1 MVSSNLSIA
10 TALGAGI
17 FSTLSPCVLPVLPI
31 IVTRSLRCHPLG
43 PVVLVSGLVV
53 SFAIVGS
60 LIGFTASWVV
70 GLANWLRGV
79 AIAML
84 LIMGI
89 LAIFPEKSY
98 QLFSYLPRFSQVSPS
113 FTKKYFT
120 KRFTES
126 FAEGSLLGEFWLG
139 ISLGWL
145 WTPCAGVILGSIITL
160 AAVGGQVREAF
171 LLLFAYGVG
180 AAIPLLA
187 IAYGG
192 KHLSQHLTVLRS
204 QSQSLQ
210 KVGGVV
216 IAGTAIAILLGWDI
230 KIQLWLAPFFPTSP
244 L

>member
-1 MVSSNLSIA
+1 MVNANLSIA

-17 FSTLSPCVLPVLPI
+17 LSTLSPCVLPVLPI
-31 IVTRSLRCHPLG
+31 IVSRSLNCHPLG
-43 PVVLVSGLVV
+43 PVVLVSGLAV
-53 SFAIVGS
+53 SFAVVGS
-60 LIGFTASWVV
+60 LIGFTASWVT

-79 AIAML
+79 AIAL
-84 LIMGI
+84 LLVMGI

-98 QLFSYLPRFSQVSPS
+98 RLFSYLPRLSHLSPVSIKNS
-113 FTKKYFT
+113 AK
-120 KRFTES
+120 S

-160 AAVGGQVREAF
+160 AAVGGQVRAAF
-171 LLLFAYGVG
+171 SLLLAYGMG
-180 AAIPLLA
+180 AALPLLA

-192 KHLSQHLTVLRS
+192 KHLSQSLTLLRS
-204 QSQSLQ
+204 QSQNLQ

-230 KIQLWLAPFFPTSP
+230 KVQLWLAPFFPTSP

>member
-17 FSTLSPCVLPVLPI
+17 LSTLSPCVLPVLPI
-31 IVTRSLRCHPLG
+31 IVSRSLRCHPWG
-43 PVVLVSGLVV
+43 PVVLVSGLTV

-60 LIGFTASWVV
+60 LIGFSASWVV
-70 GLANWLRGV
+70 GLANGLRGV
-79 AIAML
+79 AIAL
-84 LIMGI
+84 LLMMGI
-89 LAIFPEKSY
+89 LAIFPQQGY
-98 QLFSYLPRFSQVSPS
+98 RLFSYLPRFSQPAPS
-113 FTKKYFT
+113 FTKKF
-120 KRFTES
+120 S
-126 FAEGSLLGEFWLG
+126 EGSLIGEFWLG

-171 LLLFAYGVG
+171 YLLLAYGVG
-180 AAIPLLA
+180 AALPLLA

-192 KHLSQHLTVLRS
+192 KHLSQHLALLRS
-204 QSQSLQ
+204 QSQNLQ
-210 KVGGVV
+210 KIGGVV

>member
-1 MVSSNLSIA
+1 MVSSHLSIA

-43 PVVLVSGLVV
+43 PVVLVSGLAV
-53 SFAIVGS
+53 SFAVVGS

-79 AIAML
+79 AIAL
-84 LIMGI
+84 LLLMGI

-98 QLFSYLPRFSQVSPS
+98 QFFSYLPRFRQPP
-113 FTKKYFT
+113 TN
-120 KRFTES
+120 

-160 AAVGGQVREAF
+160 AAVGGQVRAAF
-171 LLLFAYGVG
+171 SLLLAYGVG
-180 AAIPLLA
+180 AALPLLA

-192 KHLSQHLTVLRS
+192 KHLSQHMTLLRS
-204 QSQSLQ
+204 QSQNLQ
-210 KVGGVV
+210 KIGGVV
-216 IAGTAIAILLGWDI
+216 IAGTAITILLGWDI
-230 KIQLWLAPFFPTSP
+230 KVQLWLAPLFPVSP

>member
-1 MVSSNLSIA
+1 MISSNLSIA

-17 FSTLSPCVLPVLPI
+17 LSTLSPCVLPVLPI
-31 IVTRSLRCHPLG
+31 ILTRSLRCHPLG
-43 PVVLVSGLVV
+43 PLVLVSGLAV
-53 SFAIVGS
+53 SFAVVGS
-60 LIGFTASWVV
+60 LIGFTASWVT

-79 AIAML
+79 AIAL
-84 LIMGI
+84 LLVMGM

-98 QLFSYLPRFSQVSPS
+98 RLFSYLPRFRQP
-113 FTKKYFT
+113 FAN
-120 KRFTES
+120 

-160 AAVGGQVREAF
+160 AAVGGQVRAAF
-171 LLLFAYGVG
+171 SLLLAYGVG
-180 AAIPLLA
+180 AALPLLA

-192 KHLSQHLTVLRS
+192 KHLSQHLTLLRS
-204 QSQSLQ
+204 QSQNLQ
-210 KVGGVV
+210 KIGGVV

-230 KIQLWLAPFFPTSP
+230 KVQLWLAPFFPTSP

>member
-1 MVSSNLSIA
+1 MVNSNLSIA

-17 FSTLSPCVLPVLPI
+17 LSTLSPCVLPVLPI
-31 IVTRSLRCHPLG
+31 IVSRSLGCHPLG

-53 SFAIVGS
+53 SFSVVGS
-60 LIGFTASWVV
+60 LIGFTASWVT
-70 GLANWLRGV
+70 GLANWLRGG
-79 AIAML
+79 AIVL
-84 LIMGI
+84 LLVMGI

-98 QLFSYLPRFSQVSPS
+98 QLFSYLPRFSQPSPD
-113 FTKKYFT
+113 FTK
-120 KRFTES
+120 S

-171 LLLFAYGVG
+171 LLLLAYGGG
-180 AAIPLLA
+180 AALPLLA

-192 KHLSQHLTVLRS
+192 KHLSQHLASLRS
-204 QSQSLQ
+204 QSQNLQ
-210 KVGGVV
+210 KLGGVV
-216 IAGTAIAILLGWDI
+216 ITGTAIAILLGWDI
-230 KIQLWLAPFFPTSP
+230 KVQLWLAPLFPVSP